1 MSKIDVDLEELINVV
16 GKFSNDF
23 FENMPSK
30 TEFLN
35 EWETLECINSIYGL
49 SDSISN
55 SCKKIKTAL
64 STFANSISESE
75 DETYVKSLEIELSK
89 IFIPET
95 REQANI
101 SLKTASEEA
110 NSFLN
115 DTETSKVSIPETSKQ
130 ANVSFDT
137 AMDGSRINETK

>member
-75 DETYVKSLEIELSK
+75 DETYIKSLEIELSK
-89 IFIPET
+89 IFP
-95 REQANI
+95 REQSNI